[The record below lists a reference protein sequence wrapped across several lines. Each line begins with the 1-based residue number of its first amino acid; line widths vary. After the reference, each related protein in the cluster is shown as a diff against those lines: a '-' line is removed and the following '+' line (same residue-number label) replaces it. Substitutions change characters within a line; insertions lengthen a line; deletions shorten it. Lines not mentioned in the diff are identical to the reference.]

1 MYFGLMAI
9 ARFGNLGKATSS
21 GIQRVAFLAVVRKI
35 TLTLAVIS
43 TFALLRL
50 ILLGVKSASLGN
62 ASTDRTFT
70 TPVFPL
76 YGVLWFLL
84 SGTNTSRHS
93 LSILCQHY
101 LPIEPTNT
109 LPPPLSNPTLWR
121 LFCCGFACQIFC
133 LEGGP
138 PLR

>member
-9 ARFGNLGKATSS
+9 ARFGNLEKATSS
-21 GIQRVAFLAVVRKI
+21 GTQRVAFHAVVRKI

-50 ILLGVKSASLGN
+50 VLLGVKSASLGN
-62 ASTDRTFT
+62 ATTDKTFT

-84 SGTNTSRHS
+84 SDFLPRGGSTAAMM
-93 LSILCQHY
+93 Y
-101 LPIEPTNT
+101 LMQVE
-109 LPPPLSNPTLWR
+109 LPNSSPY
-121 LFCCGFACQIFC
+121 
-133 LEGGP
+133 
-138 PLR
+138 